1 MSKIINLFVSH
12 KGEDESRIDD
22 FKRLMERKDYD
33 FRDSSIK
40 ESEPNRA
47 NDEEYI
53 KSRYLR
59 PAIDWAGTIVVLIG
73 QNTHKSDWVNWEID
87 YAQRKGKKIIGVFLP
102 GEKNAIIPRSLQDY
116 ADSIVGWNSEKI
128 DEAIRNDKI
137 FWEDDDGNFLPSDSP
152 YRYTC

>member
-1 MSKIINLFVSH
+1 MSKTINLFVSH
-12 KGEDESRIDD
+12 KGEDESRIED
-22 FKRLMERKDYD
+22 FKKLMGQKGYN

-53 KSRYLR
+53 KSKYLR

-87 YAQRKGKKIIGVFLP
+87 YALKKGKKIIGVFIP
-102 GEKNAIIPRSLQDY
+102 GEKDATIPDLLQDY

-128 DEAIRNDKI
+128 DEAIRNDNTY
-137 FWEDDDGNFLPSDSP
+137 WEDEGGNSLPSNSP

>member
-1 MSKIINLFVSH
+1 MSKTINLFVSH
-12 KGEDESRIDD
+12 KGEDESRIED
-22 FKRLMERKDYD
+22 FKKLMEHKGYD

-53 KSRYLR
+53 KRKHLR

-73 QNTHKSDWVNWEID
+73 QNTHKSSWVDWEIY
-87 YAQRKGKKIIGVFLP
+87 YALKKGKKIIGVFLP
-102 GEKNAIIPRSLQDY
+102 GEKGAIIPDSLKDC

-128 DEAIRNDKI
+128 DKAIRGDEAL
-137 FWEDDDGNFLPSDSP
+137 WEDNDENALPANSP

>member
-1 MSKIINLFVSH
+1 MSKTINLFVSH
-12 KGEDESRIDD
+12 KGEDESRIED
-22 FKRLMERKDYD
+22 FKNLMGRKGYD

-40 ESEPNRA
+40 ESEPNKA
-47 NDEEYI
+47 NDEDYI
-53 KSRYLR
+53 KSKYLK

-87 YAQRKGKKIIGVFLP
+87 YAMKKGKKIIGVLLP
-102 GEKNAIIPRSLQDY
+102 GDKDATIPDALQDY

-128 DEAIRNDKI
+128 DEAIRNDKP
-137 FWEDDDGNFLPSDSP
+137 FWEDNDGNHLPSNSP